1 MKSVVDLSELTIVIP
16 TVSRPLFIIRQF
28 EYWRELNAQVVI
40 LDGAMEP
47 IDIPTELKSSN
58 IRYMHTGT
66 RFNERLATAGQH
78 VHTKYCALLPDDEFY
93 LPSGMRAA
101 IDKLE
106 EDPEIIGCVGR
117 CLYFFVD
124 QGRFLLKDAYRD
136 WLPFPDEAIT
146 VRHRLDVDLPPVKTH
161 KAQFAIMRSGQWK
174 TMFESSYSKYF
185 SCGYTYER
193 LLNLQRSVLGR
204 TEILEDVL
212 WMRSMENPP
221 ISNAS
226 VPRVDGRD
234 FVSWARNPEFALEVR
249 QYRQIALEIVQSGG
263 VTPEEA
269 KAFEERFFVGGVHR
283 QATKEARNRKKLSRR
298 VASFFL
304 TRPPKRLR
312 LAAKRMLPTRWL
324 RFTGWEGYDL
334 DAMCASLQS
343 RGTRFSRPELERIR
357 ELSTK
362 LDQQIRFQRKI
373 AK

>member
-1 MKSVVDLSELTIVIP
+1 
-16 TVSRPLFIIRQF
+16 
-28 EYWRELNAQVVI
+28 
-40 LDGAMEP
+40 
-47 IDIPTELKSSN
+47 
-58 IRYMHTGT
+58 
-66 RFNERLATAGQH
+66 
-78 VHTKYCALLPDDEFY
+78 
-93 LPSGMRAA
+93 
-101 IDKLE
+101 
-106 EDPEIIGCVGR
+106 
-117 CLYFFVD
+117 
-124 QGRFLLKDAYRD
+124 
-136 WLPFPDEAIT
+136 
-146 VRHRLDVDLPPVKTH
+146 
-161 KAQFAIMRSGQWK
+161 
-174 TMFESSYSKYF
+174 
-185 SCGYTYER
+185 
-193 LLNLQRSVLGR
+193 
-204 TEILEDVL
+204 
-212 WMRSMENPP
+212 MENPP